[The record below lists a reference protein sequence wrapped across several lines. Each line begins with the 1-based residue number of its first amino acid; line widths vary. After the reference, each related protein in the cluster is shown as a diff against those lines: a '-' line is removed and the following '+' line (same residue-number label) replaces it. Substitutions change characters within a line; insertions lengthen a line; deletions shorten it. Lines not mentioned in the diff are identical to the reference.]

1 MLRFPTTTLGTCRS
15 IPATFI
21 WLVFSSVK
29 PEQFKKEPNLRMVVN
44 YINTVLG
51 SVVPDYPVF
60 SGKMWSVLEEEIR
73 IRECMFSLITISTI
87 KVFLYS
93 GDIYSYIEGEADA
106 FSEDGIM
113 YVSSLNQCFQFW
125 SENLTDGQWITSFST
140 KNSDDWSSWHVAV
153 LGMTL

>member
-1 MLRFPTTTLGTCRS
+1 
-15 IPATFI
+15 
-21 WLVFSSVK
+21 
-29 PEQFKKEPNLRMVVN
+29 MVVN

-113 YVSSLNQCFQFW
+113 YVSSLNQCFQF
-125 SENLTDGQWITSFST
+125 
-140 KNSDDWSSWHVAV
+140 
-153 LGMTL
+153 